1 MATLLCFGL
10 GYTAKDFIAS
20 YHDRFDRVFAT
31 VRSDRHAAEFNAS
44 DRPWLTVIEFDGK
57 PLSSSIRAAIADADD
72 VIVSVPPD
80 ATGDVVLAACGD
92 ALSRGSVARLLARP
106 CHRPRSTRGIAS
118 VERIKELA
126 DVDVRPHK
134 RPLNIR

>member
-1 MATLLCFGL
+1 MIFFVNRSVDPTPFRSAMATLLCFGL

-92 ALSRGSVARLLARP
+92 ALSRASHLVIPG
-106 CHRPRSTRGIAS
+106 HRNPQF
-118 VERIKELA
+118 
-126 DVDVRPHK
+126 PH
-134 RPLNIR
+134 PV